1 MVRLTKVRKVKDK
14 KDKSPVLAVLIIT
27 NGTAKKPP
35 HRQNPANP
43 YSGPDGDY
51 IVR

>member
-1 MVRLTKVRKVKDK
+1 MVGKVKDK
-14 KDKSPVLAVLIIT
+14 KEKSPLGIILIIT
-27 NGTAKKPP
+27 EDIPKKPP
-35 HRQNPANP
+35 HRQHPANS